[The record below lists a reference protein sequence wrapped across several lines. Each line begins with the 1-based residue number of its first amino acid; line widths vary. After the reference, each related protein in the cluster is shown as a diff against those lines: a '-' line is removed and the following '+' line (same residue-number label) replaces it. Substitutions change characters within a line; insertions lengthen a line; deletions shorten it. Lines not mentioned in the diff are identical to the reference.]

1 MFDNFGVMPDT
12 IKNQDLEFFMMVRMA
27 DEAEEIPLT
36 YAETVDFT

>member
-12 IKNQDLEFFMMVRMA
+12 IKNQDLEFFMMVRQA

-36 YAETVDFT
+36 YAESVDFT